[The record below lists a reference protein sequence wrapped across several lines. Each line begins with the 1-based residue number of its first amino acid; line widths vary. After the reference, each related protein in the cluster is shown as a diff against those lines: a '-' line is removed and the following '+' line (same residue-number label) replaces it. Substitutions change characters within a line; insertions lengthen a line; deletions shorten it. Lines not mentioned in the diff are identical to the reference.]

1 MLWKKQ
7 KEKLK
12 EKERKLKKKKWI
24 LVKIIMVS
32 KFDWS
37 SIKFCNDTL
46 EEFLWTKKIKSVN
59 EINFWR

>member
-12 EKERKLKKKKWI
+12 DKERKLKKKKWI
-24 LVKIIMVS
+24 LVKIIMIS
-32 KFDWS
+32 KFDWN
-37 SIKFCNDTL
+37 SIKFCNDAL

>member
-24 LVKIIMVS
+24 LVKIIMIS
-32 KFDWS
+32 KFDWN
-37 SIKFCNDTL
+37 SIKFCNDAL

-59 EINFWR
+59 ETNFWR

>member
-24 LVKIIMVS
+24 LVKIIMIS
-32 KFDWS
+32 KFDWN

-46 EEFLWTKKIKSVN
+46 EEFMWTKKIKSVN